1 MKRKGHRS
9 KGSAGKSLSEG
20 GRWSVRFFLVYTALF
35 LVTFVLAFSPFLF
48 GGKSFIWYNDGHFQ
62 HYPAL
67 VYVGR
72 YLRQTVLGLLRGTGG
87 PALFD
92 LNLAMGGDV
101 IATLNYYGFGNPLY
115 LLSAFVPTHY
125 TEGLFNVLLVLRFY
139 LAGLSFC
146 ALCVYHKKPLSHAT
160 IGALIYVFSGY
171 ALHSG
176 FTHPYFIEPMIQLP
190 LLLIGLDMIIRRKTP
205 LIFIFGVFYSALCG
219 FYFLYM
225 MTLML
230 GFYALIRFFS
240 CYTKNRGKEFACLA
254 GRGIGAYCLGIGLS
268 APLFLPG
275 AVGFLS
281 SGRTGGGDT
290 AQNYFSYGWNY
301 YRDNFLKLVA
311 PPGTWFSLALA
322 AIVLYAVVLLLT
334 ERKKHGTLKA
344 LLAVCALLYALPLG
358 GHMMNGFSYPIQRWT
373 FGAALLLSF
382 IVVEMLP
389 TLLHLNWKQQCTCL
403 LVLFLYAAFVFAD
416 IKVRNIYHIVGVAML
431 AATLVVLLVAGA
443 AQQGLQGSARRN
455 AAFVLCAVLVAGNV
469 SVNAIFKMAEDQGGQ
484 IRQYRDRGTETA
496 MLESAIER
504 DAEPYLAEGS
514 GRFDSTSFTRNVGA
528 IWRVPTMSIYWS
540 IINQNVE
547 IFGAKIENC
556 ERRFSGISIVGI
568 NGRTGIDALFSTKY
582 FIETK
587 DRAQYVPYGY
597 VPLEETQRGNVIY
610 ENQYALPWGYTY
622 DSYITQDELEGQNGL
637 QVETAM
643 LQHIVLDDSTELVA
657 AGTVEDRI
665 QKVPYRLV
673 EGQDVSWENGT
684 LTVNKNNANMTLEFQ
699 MPPGVEGYLRLERFK
714 TNSSRASAETLCVTC
729 HGVKRDAYVTQGSYV
744 WHDGRENYLV
754 NLGYSEEARET
765 CTITFP
771 NQGTY
776 RLDDIQFFA
785 LPMDAYPAQ
794 IEALR
799 AEHLENVVFAPNRV
813 TGTVELSRN
822 KILCLS
828 IPYSSGWSAKVDG
841 QPVDILRGNY
851 AFMALPLT
859 AGHHDIEF
867 TYCTPGLKAG
877 IAAALLSACA
887 VGYLVYFPK
896 KKRALAKND
905 RG

>member
-1 MKRKGHRS
+1 MRRKRHWN
-9 KGSAGKSLSEG
+9 KGSASKGLPEG
-20 GRWSVRFFLVYTALF
+20 RQRLVRFFLVYTALF
-35 LVTFVLAFSPFLF
+35 SVTFALAFSPFFLE
-48 GGKSFIWYNDGHFQ
+48 GKSFIWYNDGHFQ

-67 VYVGR
+67 VYIGR
-72 YLRQTVLGLLRGTGG
+72 YLRQTILGLLRGTGG
-87 PALFD
+87 PVLFD

-125 TEGLFNVLLVLRFY
+125 TERLFNVLLILRFY

-146 ALCVYHKKPLSHAT
+146 ALCVYHKKPLSHAA
-160 IGALIYVFSGY
+160 IGALIYIFSGY

-190 LLLIGLDMIIRRKTP
+190 LLLIGIDMIIRRKDP
-205 LIFIFGVFYSALCG
+205 LLFIFSVFYSALCG

-240 CYTKNRGKEFACLA
+240 CYTKNRVKEFACLA

-275 AVGFLS
+275 IIGFLS
-281 SGRTGGGDT
+281 SGRTGGGNT
-290 AQNYFSYGWNY
+290 AQNYFSYGWTY

-322 AIVLYAVVLLLT
+322 SIVLYAIVLLLA
-334 ERKKHGTLKA
+334 ERKKHGTLKG
-344 LLAVCALLYALPLG
+344 LLAVCVTLYVLPFG
-358 GHMMNGFSYPIQRWT
+358 GHMMNGFSYPVQRWT

-382 IVVEMLP
+382 IAVEMLP
-389 TLLHLNWKQQCTCL
+389 TLLCLNWKQQCICL
-403 LVLFLYAAFVFAD
+403 LVLFLYATFVFAD
-416 IKVRNIYHIVGVAML
+416 VKVRNIYHVVGVAML
-431 AATLVVLLVAGA
+431 GATLVVLLVAA
-443 AQQGLQGSARRN
+443 AQRDFQGSARHT

-469 SVNAIFKMAEDQGGQ
+469 SVNAIFKMADDQGGQ
-484 IRQYRDRGTETA
+484 IRQHRDHGEETT
-496 MLESAIER
+496 MLESAMER

-514 GRFDSTSFTRNVGA
+514 GRFDSSQFTRNVGA
-528 IWRVPTMSIYWS
+528 IWRVPTMSTYWS
-540 IINQNVE
+540 ILNQNVE
-547 IFGAKIENC
+547 ILGAKVENC
-556 ERRFSGISIVGI
+556 ERRFSSISITSM

-582 FIETK
+582 VIEAK

-597 VPLEETQRGNVIY
+597 IPLEETQQGNLIY

-622 DSYITQDELEGQNGL
+622 DSYITQDELNGKNGL

-643 LQHIVLDDSTELVA
+643 LQHIVLDDSTDFVA
-657 AGTVEDRI
+657 AGVVEDRI

-673 EGQDVSWENGT
+673 ESQDVSWNNGT
-684 LTVNKNNANMTLEFQ
+684 LTVNKSNANLTLEFQ
-699 MPPGVEGYLRLERFK
+699 MPSGVEGYLRLEKFK
-714 TNSSRASAETLCVTC
+714 TNSSRASAEALCVTC
-729 HGVKRDAYVTQGSYV
+729 HGVKRDAYVTQESYV

-754 NLGYSEEARET
+754 NLGYSEEMRET

-771 NQGTY
+771 NRGTY
-776 RLDDIQFFA
+776 RLDDIQLFA
-785 LPMDAYPAQ
+785 LPMDEYPAQ

-799 AEHLENVVFAPNRV
+799 VERLENIVFEPNRI

-828 IPYSSGWSAKVDG
+828 VPCSNGWSAKVDG
-841 QPVDILRGNY
+841 QSVDILRGNY

-867 TYCTPGLKAG
+867 TYCTPGLKIG
-877 IAAALLSACA
+877 IVASLLS
-887 VGYLVYFPK
+887 VSIVIYLVYQER
-896 KKRALAKND
+896 KKRQVL
-905 RG
+905 